1 MAPSEP
7 RGWPRRVVWH
17 PKHFHTVY
25 LGATHPY
32 HALGPLNGPLRH
44 SWGPQKGSFR
54 TQMAL
59 LGAPEVLGGP
69 RGARFGPDCP
79 PLARLGWT
87 HGHHT
92 LSPGIGPFWAPGDPK
107 RARFG
112 PKCPFWGSGRAPRGQ
127 ISSRLPP
134 IGPPWMDSCSPHT
147 LTWYRAPSG
156 SPGGQKGLF
165 GPDT

>member
-54 TQMAL
+54 AQMAL
-59 LGAPEVLGGP
+59 LGAPKVLGGP
-69 RGARFGPDCP
+69 RGARFGPNCL
-79 PLARLGWT
+79 PLTRLGWT
-87 HGHHT
+87 H
-92 LSPGIGPFWAPGDPK
+92 LVSGPFWVP
-107 RARFG
+107 
-112 PKCPFWGSGRAPRGQ
+112 GRAKKGYLALIPKFPRPNFVRDIFFFKYRLVGCPEHRSGMPYSSSTV
-127 ISSRLPP
+127 IAHLEPPSSRN
-134 IGPPWMDSCSPHT
+134 IARGTTD
-147 LTWYRAPSG
+147 
-156 SPGGQKGLF
+156 PGY
-165 GPDT
+165 